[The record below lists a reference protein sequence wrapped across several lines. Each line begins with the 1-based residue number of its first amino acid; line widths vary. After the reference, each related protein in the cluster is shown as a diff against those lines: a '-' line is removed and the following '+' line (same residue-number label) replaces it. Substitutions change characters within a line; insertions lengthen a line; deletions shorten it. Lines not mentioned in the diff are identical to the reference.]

1 MRIIHFMIFRIFH
14 SLKAIILNIFD
25 SIIIID
31 KSNEEEIKRIDKI
44 IKSTREKF
52 NSISP
57 K

>member
-14 SLKAIILNIFD
+14 NLKAIILNIFD
-25 SIIIID
+25 LIIIID